1 MNKNAADR
9 LALVQALAQENPN
22 YAEILQLAH
31 QIAREDP
38 EFVRFSVDASHI
50 SRLGLE
56 LVSKQETAIS
66 ELIKNAFDADAV
78 NVDIVFKNT
87 DTAGGTLEIIDS
99 GLGMSREQLINGFMR
114 ISTSDK
120 VTEPT
125 SPKFGR
131 QRAGRKGIGRFAA
144 QRLGK
149 QLTITTQQAHA
160 EAAIQITIDWDEF
173 SSGTELFMVE
183 SQIRLVPKMRSLG
196 TTMRIE
202 HLRES
207 WSEAQIRRAFRYVSN
222 LMQPFPLDRNFS
234 AVDAGKNYIRDPG
247 FKVAFYREEHD
258 DLVEIA
264 SDEQNI
270 FSHAIAHISGVVG
283 EDGQAAITLTSA
295 RHRIKD
301 ETILMDQRLK
311 SLESGGYEKYD
322 KLNGV
327 KFTAHYFIADELP
340 PGTRSM
346 VRELLTRTGGIR
358 VYRNGFR
365 VLPYG
370 ESYDDW
376 LGLQR
381 SSALRRILPPHH
393 NTNFLGFV
401 EISDIDGARF
411 EETASREGLI
421 ENEAFLQLQDFV
433 HKSLLACV
441 IHIANAR
448 SKKVFASAK
457 GRPRLKRLEE
467 EDDAPPNSLVS
478 QASIVAEKLRD
489 IAEQNASTTDLSAIE
504 TPRESSSLLLE
515 LAEEVARIG
524 HDSQA
529 MLEEVGML
537 RVLASLGLTIGE
549 FTHEVRHVL
558 AALTIS
564 LGAAKITGES
574 GEQLGEYVRLL
585 TSYTRYFDQAVAQNA
600 QRKLEAH
607 ELRDVINEFVEIMRP
622 TLRRQKVEIS
632 LKFDGYDLFTQPMHK
647 SEWAS
652 TFLNLFTNSLKAIQ
666 RAKTK
671 GGKIHI
677 LSRAVDENLQIDFS
691 DNGDGI
697 AVELRERIF
706 EAFFTTSAP
715 SNALSAQS
723 EQITGTGLGLKIVR
737 DIIEAANGE
746 IEVVDPPEGYS
757 TTVRITVP
765 RASTDQIDHDKY

>member
-1 MNKNAADR
+1 MNDTAGDR
-9 LALVQALAQENPN
+9 RALEQALGQENLN
-22 YAEILQLAH
+22 YGEILTLAH
-31 QIAREDP
+31 RIARQDP
-38 EFVRFSVDASHI
+38 TAVRFSVDASHI

-78 NVDIVFKNT
+78 NVDVIFKNT
-87 DTAGGTLEIIDS
+87 ATAGGTLEIIDS

-114 ISTSDK
+114 ISTPDK
-120 VTEPT
+120 VAEPT
-125 SPKFGR
+125 SPRFGR

-149 QLTITTQQAHA
+149 WLTITTQQEHA
-160 EAAIQITIDWDEF
+160 ETALQITIDWEKF

-183 SQIRLVPKMRSLG
+183 SQIQLVTKMRSPG
-196 TTMRIE
+196 TVMRIE
-202 HLRES
+202 RLRDS
-207 WSEAQIRRAFRYVSN
+207 WSEAQIRRAFRYVAN
-222 LMQPFPLDRNFS
+222 LLQPFPLDRKLT
-234 AVDAGKNYIRDPG
+234 AVQETTDLLRDPG
-247 FKVAFYREEHD
+247 FKVAFYREEQG
-258 DLVEIA
+258 DLIEIA

-270 FSHAIAHISGVVG
+270 FAHAIAHISGKVQN
-283 EDGQAAITLTSA
+283 GQAAIMLTSE
-295 RHRIKD
+295 RHSIKD
-301 ETILMDQRLK
+301 QVIVMDPRLK
-311 SLESGGYEKYD
+311 SLESDGYAEYD
-322 KLNGV
+322 KLEGV

-340 PGTRSM
+340 PGTRNM
-346 VRELLTRTGGIR
+346 VREMLTRTGGIR

-370 ESYDDW
+370 ESYNDW

-401 EISDIDGARF
+401 EISDVDGAMF

-421 ENEAFLQLQDFV
+421 ENDAFLQLQDFV

-448 SKKVFASAK
+448 SKKVFASGS
-457 GRPRLKRLEE
+457 GRPRLRELEE
-467 EDDAPPNSLVS
+467 DAPSNSVIA
-478 QASIVAEKLRD
+478 QASSVAEKLRD
-489 IAEQNASTTDLSAIE
+489 IAGQSISTQTLPSNLAVDK
-504 TPRESSSLLLE
+504 SSSLLLE
-515 LAEEVARIG
+515 LADEVAKIG
-524 HDSQA
+524 LDSQSV
-529 MLEEVGML
+529 LEEVGML

-564 LGAAKITGES
+564 VGAAKIASES

-600 QRKLEAH
+600 QRKLEVH

-622 TLRRQKVEIS
+622 TLKRQKVDVQTE
-632 LKFDGYDLFTQPMHK
+632 FEGYDLFTQPMHK

-652 TFLNLFTNSLKAIQ
+652 TLLNLLTNSLKAIQ

-677 LSRAVDENLQIDFS
+677 LSRAVNEDLQIDFS

-697 AVELRERIF
+697 AFELREKIF

-715 SNALSAQS
+715 ANALSSES
-723 EQITGTGLGLKIVR
+723 EQMTGTGLGLKIVR

-746 IEVVDPPEGYS
+746 IEVVDPPDGYS
-757 TTVRITVP
+757 TRFRITVP
-765 RASTDQIDHDKY
+765 RANKDQIDDDKY